1 MENKGV
7 SFQIPNEYGNYLSYL
22 LEPLPYSDYQWL
34 IDYNEIHLLHGNELI
49 DKPLFNDNLLTGN
62 ELYNIAK
69 DNRYYMIFVTLMAFN
84 KGENIQRISNYKEFI
99 ESDCKIFLTVY
110 DCSGVIFLSKDVQ
123 LISMMYSYAQSK
135 GYEDVNYISEKELIE
150 GICRLS

>member
-1 MENKGV
+1 MFTED
-7 SFQIPNEYGNYLSYL
+7 L
-22 LEPLPYSDYQWL
+22 L
-34 IDYNEIHLLHGNELI
+34 N
-49 DKPLFNDNLLTGN
+49 GN

-84 KGENIQRISNYKEFI
+84 KRENIQRISNYKEFI

-135 GYEDVNYISEKELIE
+135 GYKDVNYISEKELIE